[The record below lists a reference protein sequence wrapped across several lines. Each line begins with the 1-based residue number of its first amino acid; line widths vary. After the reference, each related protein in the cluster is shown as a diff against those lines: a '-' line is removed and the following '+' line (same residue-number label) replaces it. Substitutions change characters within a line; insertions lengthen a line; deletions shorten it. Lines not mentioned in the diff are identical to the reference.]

1 MKKTALEQ
9 RADDLIHLL
18 TIHPAG
24 MTLMDLCKMFDRRP
38 ASIRP
43 AITRARK
50 TIAEQT
56 QGKALVCVRDNGNY
70 TYLIATKSRD
80 AADSLHRN
88 GKHVQTRIKS
98 ELRTLIQLN
107 DGPTIDLCVTLM
119 DTAAELATQH
129 MQSLTKQ
136 ALPAEDL
143 LVTLTEATAKL
154 AKLARQQSLDEQALP
169 AEDRQ
174 PQLV

>member
-43 AITRARK
+43 AITLARK
-50 TIAEQT
+50 TIAEQNH
-56 QGKALVCVRDNGNY
+56 GKALVCVRDNGNY
-70 TYLIATKSRD
+70 TYLIANRSRD

-88 GKHVQTRIKS
+88 GKHVKTRIES
-98 ELRTLIQLN
+98 ELRTLVQLN
-107 DGPTIDLCVTLM
+107 DSPTIYVCVTLM
-119 DTAAELATQH
+119 E
-129 MQSLTKQ
+129 K
-136 ALPAEDL
+136 ALE
-143 LVTLTEATAKL
+143 
-154 AKLARQQSLDEQALP
+154 LARQHMKSLGEQAIP